1 MSIKYV
7 MLFVPKHESPAIT
20 YGSAMLVASYT
31 DFTYSNLSS
40 GLDVKVEKWTGQKLG
55 LKTNGI
61 LAAIQT
67 R

>member
-40 GLDVKVEKWTGQKLG
+40 GLDVKVEK
-55 LKTNGI
+55 
-61 LAAIQT
+61 
-67 R
+67 